1 MAYKN
6 NLKESLM
13 SEEIADSFSKQSFK
27 LSYETYESESEDEKV
42 IEELKSNLKEMS
54 EQNIRDYISSNY
66 IKKDEIEIE
75 KLIKDLI
82 ILKGYKSKIEENIE
96 SAKSHWVFYS
106 IHFAYFAAL
115 ISVNYEIH
123 DIVRDIVIGILFF
136 LMLKNIY
143 DFIKKDKKDKKTY
156 GILRTLNYAISVLEA
171 IKEDVYAN
179 PEKVIDVKD
188 SNKEIEDSKKDITKN
203 INSNNISEN
212 LEGNIIQQNEQTE
225 NKLNHQICLNGKRDS
240 KHLSKK
246 FLTGSFKL
254 AKEEKPL
261 KWKSS
266 YETIYDYFTDN
277 YLKGYN
283 KDEDTN
289 NLLNYDLM
297 ILKTYRDYIESIE
310 KNNDYL
316 INCLFALITIIGI
329 LISLKNYGYIV
340 CYGQIL
346 IGLYFGVAI
355 VYYIWRKTKL
365 SGSYKIRVCN
375 KIIYK
380 LEDLK

>member
-1 MAYKN
+1 M
-6 NLKESLM
+6 
-13 SEEIADSFSKQSFK
+13 
-27 LSYETYESESEDEKV
+27 
-42 IEELKSNLKEMS
+42 
-54 EQNIRDYISSNY
+54 
-66 IKKDEIEIE
+66 
-75 KLIKDLI
+75 
-82 ILKGYKSKIEENIE
+82 
-96 SAKSHWVFYS
+96 
-106 IHFAYFAAL
+106 
-115 ISVNYEIH
+115 
-123 DIVRDIVIGILFF
+123 
-136 LMLKNIY
+136 
-143 DFIKKDKKDKKTY
+143 
-156 GILRTLNYAISVLEA
+156 
-171 IKEDVYAN
+171 
-179 PEKVIDVKD
+179 
-188 SNKEIEDSKKDITKN
+188 
-203 INSNNISEN
+203 
-212 LEGNIIQQNEQTE
+212 
-225 NKLNHQICLNGKRDS
+225 
-240 KHLSKK
+240 SKK

-261 KWKSS
+261 KWNSS
-266 YETIYDYFTDN
+266 YGTIYNYFTDN
-277 YLKGYN
+277 YLEGYN
-283 KDEDTN
+283 KEEDTN